1 VAAADEVAT
10 PPVRVRQVSTTYLGI
25 AAVVAAGI
33 AALWPSV
40 RSLLAYWND
49 YDNLTY
55 SHGYLIAAI
64 CSWLFWRARMRLT
77 VAASTGGSPW
87 GAAVLGFLT
96 VAWAVAYVAGI
107 EVAHQLLLP
116 VLLVAGVW
124 SFAGVRAAVVALLP
138 AGYLVFAIPVW
149 SLFNGLLQQLTV
161 VAVTFFLKAMAI
173 PARFDENVVHL
184 GSGSFEIAGGCSGLH
199 FVIVALAI
207 AVLYG
212 EIGRDRWRTRLALG
226 LIAAG
231 MAVVMNWIR
240 VTTIILAGYF
250 TDMQSFLV
258 QVDHYYFGWALFGV
272 LLAVF
277 YWGVPRW
284 LHLSHAST
292 NEPVAP
298 APAQRPIRAQVVALG
313 TTLLA
318 MLLVPVLVGRAQA
331 RQAQASPASVVL
343 AATDIPGWEGPLAP
357 DPAWTPQ
364 FPQADARSRVAYR
377 RHGRQVEVFVAAYAF
392 QSQGK
397 EVVGYGNS
405 VLGDGPWRA
414 AAVAQPRGADTAAGW
429 LEATKGDGT
438 RWRIASQYGVGG
450 RTFANGL
457 VSKLYYPFAMI
468 AGHTES
474 RIVVAAARCGS
485 DCDGASSSVGEFMAE
500 ASDVLLGSA
509 ARRSSKK

>member
-10 PPVRVRQVSTTYLGI
+10 PPVRVRQVSRTYLGI

-64 CSWLFWRARMRLT
+64 CAWLFWRARMPLT
-77 VAASTGGSPW
+77 AAASAGGSPW
-87 GAAVLGFLT
+87 GAAVLGLLT

-116 VLLVAGVW
+116 MLLVTGVW
-124 SFAGVRAAVVALLP
+124 SFAGARAAVVALLP
-138 AGYLVFAIPVW
+138 IGYLVFAIPVW
-149 SLFNGLLQQLTV
+149 SLFNGLLQQLTI
-161 VAVTFFLKAMAI
+161 VAVTSFLKAVAI
-173 PARFDENVVHL
+173 PARFEGNFVHL

-212 EIGRDRWRTRLALG
+212 ELGRDRWRTRLAILM
-226 LIAAG
+226 IAAG

-240 VTTIILAGYF
+240 VATIILAGYF

-258 QVDHYYFGWALFGV
+258 RIDHYYFGWALFGV

-277 YWGVPRW
+277 FWGVPRW
-284 LHLSHAST
+284 VPLRH
-292 NEPVAP
+292 EPAAETVAP
-298 APAQRPIRAQVVALG
+298 APAQRPGRAQVVALG
-313 TTLLA
+313 TTLAA
-318 MLLVPVLVGRAQA
+318 MLLVPVLVGRAHA
-331 RQAQASPASVVL
+331 RQMQANPASVAV
-343 AATDIPGWEGPLAP
+343 AATAIPGWDGPLAP
-357 DPAWTPQ
+357 DPAWTPR

-377 RHGRQVEVFVAAYAF
+377 RDGRQVEVFVAAYAF

-405 VLGDGPWRA
+405 LLGNDRWRA
-414 AAVAQPRGADTAAGW
+414 MAVAPSRPLDTATAW
-429 LEATKGDGT
+429 LEATAADGT
-438 RWRIASQYGVGG
+438 HWWMASQYEVGG
-450 RTFANGL
+450 RTFASGL
-457 VSKLYYPFAMI
+457 MSKLYYPFAMI
-468 AGHTES
+468 AGRTES
-474 RIVVAAARCGS
+474 RIVVAAARCGG
-485 DCDGASSSVGEFMAE
+485 DCDGASASVGEFMAA
-500 ASDVLLGSA
+500 ASGVLLGSA
-509 ARRSSKK
+509 ALRSSKK